1 MTSSS
6 GPQLPGSWS
15 PGSSSVSVS
24 SGSASPVWAVP
35 RGTEGIR
42 IMVQGGVAHGM
53 TTTECLAGTGLD
65 PRDLHDETA
74 QIWAHQ
80 EFVVIRNIVGKLGDR
95 PGLGAGIGA
104 HSTIGRT
111 GVIGFMMLAG
121 PTVRAALDRAIPY
134 LALSPTH
141 LRFSLEED
149 AAGATADAVGDS
161 VAGADAGGTD
171 PGADRGSAAVIA
183 ADDEIPADVRTF
195 VVERDLAGLAV
206 AFRGAQIDVGITAL
220 ETTLGPE
227 SAAILGEAWGLALV
241 DVRSHAERN
250 RLVITRERLDMWLP
264 QGDENTAKLF
274 ERQCRELLDDRLAR
288 VGVAG
293 QVRSRLRHERE
304 SWPSMAE
311 VAGELHLDVRTLRRR
326 LTAEGTSFRQV
337 LDEVRHHRALELLA
351 QELPVSEIARE
362 LGYSE
367 TATFTRSF
375 TRWEGVPP
383 SRARRVSW
391 PGSEPVGGQQ

>member
-1 MTSSS
+1 MTSPS
-6 GPQLPGSWS
+6 S
-15 PGSSSVSVS
+15 PGSS
-24 SGSASPVWAVP
+24 SPVWAVP

-42 IMVQGGVAHGM
+42 IMVDGGVARGM
-53 TTTECLAGTGLD
+53 TTRECLAGTGLD
-65 PRDLHDETA
+65 PLDLDDEIA

-80 EFVVIRNIVGKLGDR
+80 EFVVIRNLLGRLGDR

-104 HSTIGRT
+104 HSTLGRT

-149 AAGATADAVGDS
+149 AAS
-161 VAGADAGGTD
+161 ETD
-171 PGADRGSAAVIA
+171 PGAAFLIA
-183 ADDEIPADVRTF
+183 ADDEIPADVRAF
-195 VVERDLAGLAV
+195 VVERDLAGLA
-206 AFRGAQIDVGITAL
+206 AALRGAHIDVGVTGL

-227 SAAILGEAWGLALV
+227 SAVMVGEAWGLTAGA
-241 DVRSHAERN
+241 VRPHAERN
-250 RLVITRERLDMWLP
+250 RLAITRERLDTRLP

-274 ERQCRELLDDRLAR
+274 ERQCRELLDDRVAR

-293 QVRSRLRHERE
+293 QVRSRLQHERG
-304 SWPSMAE
+304 SWPAMAE
-311 VAGELHLDVRTLRRR
+311 VAGELHVDVRTLRRR
-326 LTAEGTSFRQV
+326 LAAEGTSFRRV

-351 QELPVSEIARE
+351 LRVPVSEVARE

-367 TATFTRSF
+367 TATFTRTF

-383 SRARRVSW
+383 SRVRSHHRGDLS
-391 PGSEPVGGQQ
+391 

>member
-6 GPQLPGSWS
+6 GPSALSS
-15 PGSSSVSVS
+15 SAVGSSAVGS
-24 SGSASPVWAVP
+24 STPRSSSPVWAVP

-42 IMVQGGVAHGM
+42 IMVDGGVARGM

-65 PRDLHDETA
+65 AADLDDETA

-80 EFVVIRNIVGKLGDR
+80 EFVVIRNLLGELGDR

-104 HSTIGRT
+104 HSTLGRT

-141 LRFSLEED
+141 LRFSLEEGS
-149 AAGATADAVGDS
+149 AGATGT
-161 VAGADAGGTD
+161 GADVD
-171 PGADRGSAAVIA
+171 CLLA

-195 VVERDLAGLAV
+195 VVERDLAGLA
-206 AFRGAQIDVGITAL
+206 AALRGAQIDVGITGL

-227 SAAILGEAWGLALV
+227 SAVILGESWGLTV
-241 DVRSHAERN
+241 DEVRPYAERN
-250 RLVITRERLDMWLP
+250 RLAITRERLDARLP

-304 SWPSMAE
+304 TWPSMTE
-311 VAGELHLDVRTLRRR
+311 VAGELHIDVRTLRRR
-326 LTAEGTSFRQV
+326 LAAEGTSFRRL

-351 QELPVSEIARE
+351 LRVPVSEVARE

-367 TATFTRSF
+367 TATFTRTF
-375 TRWEGVPP
+375 IRWEGVPP
-383 SRARRVSW
+383 SRARRA
-391 PGSEPVGGQQ
+391 GQIERVP

>member
-6 GPQLPGSWS
+6 GPS
-15 PGSSSVSVS
+15 
-24 SGSASPVWAVP
+24 SPVWAVP

-42 IMVQGGVAHGM
+42 IMVEGGVALGM
-53 TTTECLAGTGLD
+53 TTRECLAGTGLE
-65 PRDLHDETA
+65 PLDLDDETA

-80 EFVVIRNIVGKLGDR
+80 EFVVIRNLLAGLGDR

-149 AAGATADAVGDS
+149 AADGAVDGAAS
-161 VAGADAGGTD
+161 AGAA
-171 PGADRGSAAVIA
+171 SVIA
-183 ADDEIPADVRTF
+183 AEDEIPADVRTF

-227 SAAILGEAWGLALV
+227 SAAILGTAWGLAP
-241 DVRSHAERN
+241 DAVRPFAERN
-250 RLVITRERLDMWLP
+250 RLVIARERLDVRLP
-264 QGDENTAKLF
+264 QGDENTAKVF

-304 SWPSMAE
+304 SWPSMAD
-311 VAGELHLDVRTLRRR
+311 VAAELHVDVRTLRRR
-326 LTAEGTSFRQV
+326 LAAEGTSFRRV

-351 QELPVSEIARE
+351 QRVPVVEVARE

-367 TATFTRSF
+367 TATFTRTF

-383 SRARRVSW
+383 SRLRRVAE
-391 PGSEPVGGQQ
+391 PGTGQADGQR

>member
-1 MTSSS
+1 MTSPSD
-6 GPQLPGSWS
+6 
-15 PGSSSVSVS
+15 
-24 SGSASPVWAVP
+24 SASPVWAVP

-42 IMVQGGVAHGM
+42 IMVDGGVARGM
-53 TTTECLAGTGLD
+53 TTRECLAGTGLD
-65 PRDLHDETA
+65 PLDLDDETA

-80 EFVVIRNIVGKLGDR
+80 EFVVIRNLLGRLGDR

-104 HSTIGRT
+104 HSTLGRT

-141 LRFSLEED
+141 LRFSLDED
-149 AAGATADAVGDS
+149 AAA
-161 VAGADAGGTD
+161 GTD
-171 PGADRGSAAVIA
+171 PEKAFLIA
-183 ADDEIPADVRTF
+183 ADDEIPADVRAF
-195 VVERDLAGLAV
+195 VVERDLAGLA
-206 AFRGAQIDVGITAL
+206 AALRGAQIDVGTTGL

-227 SAAILGEAWGLALV
+227 SAVILGEAWGLTA
-241 DVRSHAERN
+241 DEVRPHAERN
-250 RLVITRERLDMWLP
+250 RLVITRERLDARLP

-274 ERQCRELLDDRLAR
+274 ERQCRDLLDDRVAR

-293 QVRSRLRHERE
+293 QVRSRLQHERL

-311 VAGELHLDVRTLRRR
+311 VAGELHVDVRTLRRR
-326 LTAEGTSFRQV
+326 LAAEGTSFRRV
-337 LDEVRHHRALELLA
+337 LDEVRHHRALDLLA
-351 QELPVSEIARE
+351 LRVPVAEVARE

-367 TATFTRSF
+367 TATFTRTF

-383 SRARRVSW
+383 SRVRRSAETSVD
-391 PGSEPVGGQQ
+391 